1 VHQETATLPSD
12 RLRAILETVAES
24 LGFEIRLLPLAPG
37 NRPGRAEGEMMVPIP
52 GFSLQAEILSPADQ
66 VPRISR
72 LVRNLAEEMRQQETE
87 ALSLTREIVERYEQ
101 LSILFEMSER
111 LGRAEDHGARAGAV
125 LDTALESVGASGG
138 CLLLEGREKTL
149 YFSKTGTD
157 QERRQLLALA
167 ENASTQGQTKV
178 DERRH
183 IAMPLAVSNRRLVGA
198 MALGPRD
205 RSIYRSG
212 DLKVLTTLSAYAAL
226 LFDSDRLYQDLED
239 LFFGTVRSMVEAID
253 AKDPRTRGHSE
264 RVRQLS
270 LLIAQDLGI
279 DGQQSK
285 RLELAAL
292 LHDVGKIGLPDTIL
306 NNRGELRPEQW
317 ELVKQHP
324 QMGVSIMSPV
334 ANIEDILPA
343 IGEHH
348 ERYDGQGYPSGKA
361 GENINLFARIISVA
375 DAFDAMTMERTYR
388 PTFTREQALHEVRE
402 NSGRQFDPRIANL
415 FCQKLTV
422 EG

>member
-1 VHQETATLPSD
+1 VHPENNLLPSD
-12 RLRAILETVAES
+12 KLRAILETVASS

-37 NRPGRAEGEMMVPIP
+37 KASRPSPGEMMVPIP
-52 GFSLQAEILSPADQ
+52 EFNLQAEIVSLPDRL
-66 VPRISR
+66 PMISK
-72 LVRNLAEEMRQQETE
+72 LVKNLAAEMRQQEAE
-87 ALSLTREIVERYEQ
+87 SLSLTREIVERYEQ

-125 LDTALESVGASGG
+125 LETALESVGASAG
-138 CLLLEGREKTL
+138 CLLLEGRERTL
-149 YFSKTGTD
+149 YFTKTGTD

-178 DERRH
+178 EERRH
-183 IAMPLAVSNRRLVGA
+183 IAMPLAVNNHGIMGA
-198 MALGPRD
+198 LALGPKE
-205 RSIYRSG
+205 SGSYRSG
-212 DLKVLTTLSAYAAL
+212 DLKVLATLAAYAAL

-270 LLIAQDLGI
+270 LLIAQGLGI

-292 LHDVGKIGLPDTIL
+292 LHDVGKIGLPDAIL
-306 NNRGELRPEQW
+306 NNRGDLSPEQW

-348 ERYDGQGYPSGKA
+348 ERYDGQGYPSGKS
-361 GENINLFARIISVA
+361 GEDIALFARIISVA

-388 PTFTREQALHEVRE
+388 PTFTKEQALREVRE
-402 NSGRQFDPRIANL
+402 NSGSQFDPGMAGIFVKKCA
-415 FCQKLTV
+415 K
-422 EG
+422 E